1 MCWSAEASFALATVG
16 FATVGVAAK
25 QGEKKELFLPLL
37 WFSLME
43 LLQGFTYWWIDMC
56 DSPPNQVLTLLGY
69 LHIAFQ
75 PFFANMISMY
85 FLPEGVHR
93 RLAPWVYS
101 LCFAG
106 AIAMIIDIYP
116 FAWAEHSTLHM
127 LDSTKLCSVSGDW
140 HIAWHVPVFDTSWAR
155 FGFVKEPYFIMVFLV
170 PLLYGSWKFT
180 LYHILTGVILSVA
193 LTRDSHET
201 AAVWCLLSIGLLTV
215 VAKTP
220 IRKVLFIRRWYGVH
234 YPRWLGGEGRR
245 RVLATPDAATG
256 SALDT

>member
-16 FATVGVAAK
+16 LSTVAIAAR

-43 LLQGFTYWWIDMC
+43 LLQGFTYWWIDIC

-85 FLPEGVHR
+85 FLPEKVQQRIGT
-93 RLAPWVYS
+93 WVYA

-106 AIAMIIDIYP
+106 AIAMIVDIYP
-116 FAWAEHSTLHM
+116 FEWAQHSKLHM

-155 FGFVKEPYFIMVFLV
+155 FGFVKEPYFMLVFLL

-180 LYHILTGVILSVA
+180 LYHILTGLVLSVL

-201 AAVWCLLSIGLLTV
+201 AAVWCLLSIGLLAI

-220 IRKVLFIRRWYGVH
+220 IRRYLFTKKWYGVR
-234 YPRWLGGEGRR
+234 YPRWIGGEGRPAR
-245 RVLATPDAATG
+245 IVQNEEPAML
-256 SALDT
+256 S